1 MEMRQSAYLE
11 TTMFNYFFDEAR
23 DGHAATV
30 AFFEAAGRGEIEAYT
45 SQYVVSELKV
55 AGEP

>member
-1 MEMRQSAYLE
+1 MEPKKSAYLE

-30 AFFEAAGRGEIEAYT
+30 AFFEAASRGEIEA
-45 SQYVVSELKV
+45 
-55 AGEP
+55 